1 MLIGIIIGLVVL
13 IFLVVIH
20 ELGHAVVAKRNGV
33 DVKEFAVGFPPN
45 IYKNKVKNSF
55 IGKDV
60 VFKINLLPLGGYVR
74 LKGEYD
80 ASKAE
85 NGYGNASYWVKTKIL
100 FAGVFVN
107 WVFAAIVFALLS
119 LHGIPKLFDN
129 QFHVASDTQVVQT
142 REPEVLI
149 MGVVDDSIAEEA
161 GFKAGDKVLAVE
173 GEKVTDADQL
183 VKSIGS
189 RGEEGLKVKVE
200 REGDAV
206 SVAIPGIDENSDQTT
221 VGVSIGGVAGQETL
235 RSTWSAPIV
244 GVGFAAQLT
253 VETLKGLGQMIGDF
267 VTGIFTSDE
276 AKPEEATSAQGVVGP
291 VGILGEIFPNASRAG
306 IGAIAFLAG
315 VISLSLAIM
324 NTLPIPG
331 LDGGRW
337 LTMTAFR
344 LSKKELTREREE
356 TIQGIG
362 VLLILALVIS
372 VTVADIGRMF

>member
-1 MLIGIIIGLVVL
+1 MIVGIIVGLLVL

-20 ELGHAVVAKRNGV
+20 ELGHAVAAKRNGV
-33 DVKEFAVGFPPN
+33 DVREFAVGFPPTL
-45 IYKNKVKNSF
+45 YKKKVKNSP

-85 NGYGNASYWVKTKIL
+85 NGYGQASYWVKTKIL
-100 FAGVFVN
+100 FAGVLVN

-129 QFHVASDTQVVQT
+129 QFSISSDTQTVQT
-142 REPEVLI
+142 REPEVRIL
-149 MGVVDDSIAEEA
+149 GVFEDSVAEEA
-161 GFKAGDKVLAVE
+161 GFKEGDKVIEVSGRE
-173 GEKVTDADQL
+173 VNNSNQL
-183 VKSIGS
+183 VDAINN
-189 RGEEGLKVKVE
+189 RGEDGLELKVE
-200 REGDAV
+200 REGESTTLQVEGVDA
-206 SVAIPGIDENSDQTT
+206 SSEETT
-221 VGVSIGGVAGQETL
+221 LGVSIGEIAKQEVL

-253 VETLKGLGQMIGDF
+253 VETLNSLGQMIGGF
-267 VTGIFTSDE
+267 VSGLFTPDE
-276 AKPEEATSAQGVVGP
+276 SNEPEAAGQGVVGP
-291 VGILGEIFPNASRAG
+291 VGILGEIFPGASQAG
-306 IGAIAFLAG
+306 FAAVAFLMG

-337 LTMTAFR
+337 LTMTVFR
-344 LSKKELTREREE
+344 VVKKELTRDREE

-362 VLLILALVIS
+362 VLMILALVIA
-372 VTVADIGRMF
+372 VTVADIGRML